1 MFIGIT
7 VLGLVTPPFGVMLVF
22 LFINSLGMH
31 IAMPLQDSI
40 GMSLAEPDRVGTRM
54 GQYNGFRTAATM
66 LISLLVFIG
75 FRAGFFTFE
84 TEIKP
89 IFLIAA
95 VLFAASFVC
104 YCVLRRQT
112 GAQSGRKRKVQLIF
126 RKRYS
131 IYYMLA
137 AAHGVQKQIVFV
149 FAPWILIE
157 LMLRQADT
165 TAILAVC
172 TSFLGILFLPMVG
185 RWMDRFGVKRL
196 LYVETIGFVCIYLG
210 YFFVSGGVA
219 SGRLAIT
226 GLPLIACLRPLHT
239 RPHVLVARY
248 GQDRLF
254 AFHHPGPGR
263 GDAGAFNR
271 AQH

>member
-1 MFIGIT
+1 M
-7 VLGLVTPPFGVMLVF
+7 
-22 LFINSLGMH
+22 
-31 IAMPLQDSI
+31 
-40 GMSLAEPDRVGTRM
+40 
-54 GQYNGFRTAATM
+54 
-66 LISLLVFIG
+66 
-75 FRAGFFTFE
+75 
-84 TEIKP
+84 
-89 IFLIAA
+89 
-95 VLFAASFVC
+95 C

-226 GLPLIACLRPLHT
+226 GLPSSLPAASTYSTACARRSVWSGPSICVPSPRT
-239 RPHVLVARY
+239 RPR
-248 GQDRLF
+248 
-254 AFHHPGPGR
+254 
-263 GDAGAFNR
+263 
-271 AQH
+271 